1 MWREAVRNTLG
12 AVAFTVL
19 FLGSGATG
27 GSCQSTSSPVD
38 DPQAKSNVESP
49 SSTSNSASSGV
60 QATDQQDQ
68 SSKLNSKDKDKPDK
82 GKTHLRLGTVTVG
95 ASYTRFSNGFL
106 VPFWGYGFYPYY
118 FGYEPF
124 FFDPFY
130 RSYFYEPYATG
141 FAYGPDKG
149 EVRLEAKPSSASVYL
164 NDAYAG
170 AAGKLKHMW
179 LAPGAYDLTVAA
191 PDGSEF
197 HQRIYVLS
205 GKSLK
210 IHAKIVPQNE

>member
-12 AVAFTVL
+12 TVAFAIL
-19 FLGSGATG
+19 LLGSGATG
-27 GSCQSTSSPVD
+27 GSCQSTSSP
-38 DPQAKSNVESP
+38 ESP

-68 SSKLNSKDKDKPDK
+68 SSKLNSKDKKDKPDK
-82 GKTHLRLGTVTVG
+82 GKTHVHLGAVTVG

-124 FFDPFY
+124 FYDPFY
-130 RSYFYEPYATG
+130 SSYFYEPYTSG

-191 PDGSEF
+191 PDGSAF

>member
-1 MWREAVRNTLG
+1 MRREAVRNTLC
-12 AVAFTVL
+12 AVAFAIL
-19 FLGSGATG
+19 FLSSTRA
-27 GSCQSTSSPVD
+27 SSICQSTSSPVD
-38 DPQAKSNVESP
+38 DPQTKSKVESQP
-49 SSTSNSASSGV
+49 AISNTASPGA
-60 QATDQQDQ
+60 QATDPQDQ
-68 SSKLNSKDKDKPDK
+68 PSKVSSKEKPDK
-82 GKTHLRLGTVTVG
+82 GKTHVRLGTVTVG

-124 FFDPFY
+124 FYDPFY
-130 RSYFYEPYATG
+130 NSYFYEPYTAG
-141 FAYGPDKG
+141 LAYGPDKG
-149 EVRLEAKPSSASVYL
+149 EVRLEAKPGSASVYL

-170 AAGKLKHMW
+170 TAGKLKHMW
-179 LAPGAYDLTVAA
+179 LSPGAYDLTVAA

-210 IHAKIVPQNE
+210 IHAKIVAHNE

>member
-1 MWREAVRNTLG
+1 MRREAGRNTFCT
-12 AVAFTVL
+12 VAFAIL
-19 FLGSGATG
+19 LLGSGATG

-38 DPQAKSNVESP
+38 DSQAKSKVESP
-49 SSTSNSASSGV
+49 SSTSNSPSSGV

-68 SSKLNSKDKDKPDK
+68 SSKLNSKDKKDKPDK
-82 GKTHLRLGTVTVG
+82 GKTHVHLGTVTVG
-95 ASYTRFSNGFL
+95 ASYTRFSNGF
-106 VPFWGYGFYPYY
+106 FYGFYPYY
-118 FGYEPF
+118 FGYAPF

-130 RSYFYEPYATG
+130 SSYFYEPHATR

-170 AAGKLKHMW
+170 TAGKLKHMW
-179 LAPGAYDLTVAA
+179 LAPGAYDVTVAA
-191 PDGSEF
+191 ADGSEF